1 MASER
6 APYLSLVEERRFH
19 RHLLISVKRW
29 SLWCFTLGVLG
40 GCVGPQAMGA
50 SRTAGV
56 ANPNSLGRGGSSL
69 FPRVTP
75 GINAESEAPPEPPPL
90 FPDTVAEGA
99 PWSGLQLGT
108 EPSRRGVLVGT
119 VNRGSPA
126 ALAGIEPGDF
136 IFQLEGH
143 AVSDAQEVLGAVDQ
157 AGIGGSLRVG
167 VHRGGRTRLFRVEPV
182 ARPPRDDAAERAKL
196 DPAL

>member
-1 MASER
+1 MGT
-6 APYLSLVEERRFH
+6 APSA
-19 RHLLISVKRW
+19 
-29 SLWCFTLGVLG
+29 
-40 GCVGPQAMGA
+40 AMP
-50 SRTAGV
+50 
-56 ANPNSLGRGGSSL
+56 NPNGLGKGSM

-75 GINAESEAPPEPPPL
+75 GINAEPEGPAAPPPL
-90 FPDTVAEGA
+90 FPDSVAEGA

-126 ALAGIEPGDF
+126 ALAGIQPGDF

-143 AVSDAQEVLGAVDQ
+143 AVGDAQEVLEAVDR
-157 AGIGGSLRVG
+157 AGVGGSLRIG
-167 VHRGGRTRLFRVEPV
+167 VHRGGHTRLFRVEPV
-182 ARPPRDDAAERAKL
+182 ARPPREEAAERAKL

>member
-1 MASER
+1 MGVY
-6 APYLSLVEERRFH
+6 APAVSIFQVQMRLFLRRLLS
-19 RHLLISVKRW
+19 SVKHGAAY
-29 SLWCFTLGVLG
+29 CFTLGLLG
-40 GCVGPQAMGA
+40 GCVGPQTIGA
-50 SRTAGV
+50 SQNAAV
-56 ANPNSLGRGGSSL
+56 PNPNSLGKGSV

-75 GINAESEAPPEPPPL
+75 GINAEPEGPPAPPPL

-99 PWSGLQLGT
+99 PWSGFQLGT

-143 AVSDAQEVLGAVDQ
+143 AVSDAQEILAAVDQ

-167 VHRGGRTRLFRVEPV
+167 VHRGARTRLFRVEPV
-182 ARPPRDDAAERAKL
+182 ARPPHEEASEHAKL
-196 DPAL
+196 DSDL

>member
-1 MASER
+1 M
-6 APYLSLVEERRFH
+6 
-19 RHLLISVKRW
+19 
-29 SLWCFTLGVLG
+29 
-40 GCVGPQAMGA
+40 
-50 SRTAGV
+50 
-56 ANPNSLGRGGSSL
+56 

-75 GINAESEAPPEPPPL
+75 GINAEPEGPAAPPPL
-90 FPDTVAEGA
+90 FPDSVAEGA

-143 AVSDAQEVLGAVDQ
+143 AVGDAQEVLEAVDQ
-157 AGIGGSLRVG
+157 AGIGGSLRIG
-167 VHRGGRTRLFRVEPV
+167 VHRGGHTRLFRVEPV
-182 ARPPRDDAAERAKL
+182 ARPPREEAAERAKL